1 MGRNTLFYLKKATYP
16 KLIKMLFAN
25 MGINVELKT
34 VSSLQDKHVEFSCQ
48 TLTDIQMKDLE
59 LLR

>member
-1 MGRNTLFYLKKATYP
+1 
-16 KLIKMLFAN
+16 MLFAN

-59 LLR
+59 LLRWNQYPLLMGLCMIRQ